1 MRCLAVTALVFLCCA
16 AFGQSRIAVLPLD
29 SRPPTAQMPALLGR
43 IAGVE
48 VQTPDLSIL
57 GEFTKPGDADR
68 VREWIRS
75 VAASEVEALVL
86 SADMIAYGGLLAS
99 REPNTPASVAI
110 ERLQVLRQ
118 IRKAKPD
125 LPIYVYSALMRVAP
139 TATDENEPWRMDLAR
154 LVELEEK
161 YQRTGAKPSA
171 EYHDLKKRVPK
182 TRLEEYWKARRR
194 NLEVQ
199 KELIRM
205 VRDGV
210 ITYLVIGSD
219 DTRRYGP
226 QYPERLELQKTAE
239 SLGILGRVFLCE
251 GIDQVANLLISR
263 AVLFQENYR
272 PIVRIVL
279 ADEAAATKPAAY
291 ESQPLLT
298 AIKAQILASGAFVVD
313 KEEQADYVLFVN
325 TERSSTYDIS
335 ALLNGILSVQDGR
348 PYAAVADINFDS
360 LGSPD
365 ERLSRALLDSGLFPE
380 LLSYA
385 SWNTASNTIGTAV
398 AQANLYLVAIRR
410 EVPVLEREVAQ
421 QTFLLHRLIS
431 DYGYH
436 SYLRPRANRAL
447 DQAPDSTPLEARGY
461 VLRVMQEWVDR
472 NAGGL
477 LQRYFEDF
485 FKGREIR
492 DGDRVYVLSDLANVR
507 VRLPWPRAFEAWFDF
522 QLVVKPKSPSDE
534 PPVYNVSRL

>member
-1 MRCLAVTALVFLCCA
+1 MRPLAVTAIAILSCA

-29 SRPPTAQMPALLGR
+29 SRPPTAQMPVLLAR

-48 VQTPDLSIL
+48 AVTPDLSLL
-57 GEFTKPGDADR
+57 GEFTKPGDTDR
-68 VREWIRS
+68 VREWIRT
-75 VAASEVEALVL
+75 AATDAEALVL
-86 SADMIAYGGLLAS
+86 SADMIAYGGLIAS
-99 REPNTPASVAI
+99 REPKTPAHLAI

-118 IRKAKPD
+118 VRKNKPD

-139 TATDENEPWRMDLAR
+139 TATDSNEPWRMDLAR

-161 YQRTGAKPSA
+161 YQRTGSKPSE
-171 EYHDLKKRVPK
+171 EYLDLKRRVPK
-182 TRLEEYWKARRR
+182 ERLEEYWKARKR
-194 NLEVQ
+194 NIEVQ

-205 VRDGV
+205 VKEGV

-226 QYPERLELQKTAE
+226 QYPERMDLQRTAD
-239 SLGILGRVFLCE
+239 SLGILGRVYLCE
-251 GIDQVANLLISR
+251 GIDQAANLLVSR
-263 AVLFQENYR
+263 AILLREGYR
-272 PIVRIVL
+272 PVVRIVL
-279 ADEAAATKPAAY
+279 ADEAAGSRPAAY

-298 AIKAQILASGAFVVD
+298 AIQSQILASGAFVVD
-313 KEEQADYVLFVN
+313 KNEQADYVLFVN
-325 TERSSTYDIS
+325 TERSTTYDIS

-365 ERLSRALLDSGLFPE
+365 ERFSRAILDSGLLPD

-398 AQANLYLVAIRR
+398 AQANLYLTALRKNT
-410 EVPVLEREVAQ
+410 PVLEREVAQ

-436 SYLRPRANRAL
+436 SFLRPRANRAL

-477 LQRYFEDF
+477 LQKYFEDF
-485 FKGREIR
+485 FQGREIR
-492 DGDRVYVLSDLANVR
+492 DGDRVYVLADVANVR
-507 VRLPWPRAFEAWFDF
+507 VRLPWPRAFEAWFEF
-522 QLVVKPKSPSDE
+522 ELVVKPKVGTAE
-534 PPVYNVSRL
+534 PPSYSVSRF